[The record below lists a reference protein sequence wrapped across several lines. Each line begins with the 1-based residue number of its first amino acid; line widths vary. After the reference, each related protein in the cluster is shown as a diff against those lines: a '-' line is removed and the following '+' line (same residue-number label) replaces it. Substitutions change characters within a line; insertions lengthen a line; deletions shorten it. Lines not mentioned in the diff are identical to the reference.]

1 TLATEVGCTAKAVL
15 ISSSVQPGP
24 AGLLSAWSSTW
35 AWVRVR
41 AAIFPLRTS
50 ASNCSRSSGLKV
62 TTYFFMLGVLRGLV
76 TAMFPKNT
84 QRLLTLKITPDE
96 VLGGQTRAHRARNR
110 NRAAPPPPCPPA
122 FPRCEWVPPALRPR
136 GHTGDR
142 VLAVAPARPQ
152 SAAPAA
158 WRSAA
163 PSTPGDTPTP
173 PGSAPLGSVW
183 GPSCGSP
190 RYPATDQNRHASADD
205 MRLVVSSP
213 PPRPT
218 QPPQP
223 P

>member
-96 VLGGQTRAHRARNR
+96 VLGPRVAEAAR
-110 NRAAPPPPCPPA
+110 
-122 FPRCEWVPPALRPR
+122 E
-136 GHTGDR
+136 
-142 VLAVAPARPQ
+142 
-152 SAAPAA
+152 
-158 WRSAA
+158 
-163 PSTPGDTPTP
+163 
-173 PGSAPLGSVW
+173 
-183 GPSCGSP
+183 
-190 RYPATDQNRHASADD
+190 
-205 MRLVVSSP
+205 
-213 PPRPT
+213 
-218 QPPQP
+218 PQP
-223 P
+223 VAVNTGSLWSTIFSLP